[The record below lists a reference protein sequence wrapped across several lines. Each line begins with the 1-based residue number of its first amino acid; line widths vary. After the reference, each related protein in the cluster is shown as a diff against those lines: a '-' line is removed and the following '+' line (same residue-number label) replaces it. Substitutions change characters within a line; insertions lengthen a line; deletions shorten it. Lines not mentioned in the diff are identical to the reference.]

1 MGWILEAREE
11 ETHCPKSYR
20 QLMAE
25 PSFPGVFLTN
35 ILGWEISNHSV
46 YRILKLEQKK
56 TSASHSDNR
65 NVNAGAKME
74 GGLASLCMRHSE
86 VVSGLY

>member
-1 MGWILEAREE
+1 
-11 ETHCPKSYR
+11 
-20 QLMAE
+20 MAE

-46 YRILKLEQKK
+46 YRILKLGQKKKKK

-65 NVNAGAKME
+65 NVNVGAKME
-74 GGLASLCMRHSE
+74 GGTGTALHEAQ
-86 VVSGLY
+86 

>member
-1 MGWILEAREE
+1 MLEAREE

-20 QLMAE
+20 KLMAE
-25 PSFPGVFLTN
+25 SSFLGVFLTN

-46 YRILKLEQKK
+46 YRILKLGQKK
-56 TSASHSDNR
+56 KKNSASHSDNR

-74 GGLASLCMRHSE
+74 GGTGIALHEAQ
-86 VVSGLY
+86 